1 MSLIEIN
8 WSPNH
13 KELRKFGI
21 ISLIASVLI
30 ALLLYVLKG
39 LGIQWMAAI
48 FFIGLIIFVSSMISL
63 KVTRGIYLGLIL
75 VTMPIGLVVSFTLMA
90 IFYFLLLT
98 PLGLLFRLMGRDSLG
113 RKFDSN
119 TNSYWIARRPPEN
132 LDRYFHQF

>member
-1 MSLIEIN
+1 MSLMKIN
-8 WSPNH
+8 WNPDH

-21 ISLIASVLI
+21 ISLISSALI

-39 LGIQWMAAI
+39 LGIQWAAAI
-48 FFIGLIIFVSSMISL
+48 FLVGLIIFVSSMISL

-75 VTMPIGLVVSFTLMA
+75 LTMPIGCVVSFTLLT
-90 IFYFLLLT
+90 IFYFFLLT
-98 PLGLLFRLMGRDSLG
+98 PLGLLFRLIGRDALG

-119 TNSYWIARRPPEN
+119 TNSYWIFRRSPEN